1 MKYPETAF
9 GSMIKGDTAGSGK
22 LSWRT
27 SNDRLNL
34 PHPGFEARGGKAHQ
48 THGTRPTRRE
58 PIEVY
63 RSTFFRMPMEC
74 VPQCLLEKISQLNAA
89 FTSPLAVRSHERMAW
104 WLRYH
109 LWKRRKCQRKRYDE
123 LLEENGGSCAALIP
137 QNLLHNLWK
146 KCGRHVYIRA
156 RPRSGPAS
164 KLPNRNTR
172 FRRRILSTSVAC
184 RNKSTDEIRGPG
196 YLSKPVE
203 DAAASRPPGG
213 SYAIYPA
220 QR

>member
-1 MKYPETAF
+1 
-9 GSMIKGDTAGSGK
+9 MIKGDTAGSGK

-34 PHPGFEARGGKAHQ
+34 PHPGFEARSGKAHQ
-48 THGTRPTRRE
+48 IHRRVRPGGNSSRSINPHSSGRRLDA
-58 PIEVY
+58 
-63 RSTFFRMPMEC
+63 C
-74 VPQCLLEKISQLNAA
+74 QCPLEKISQLYAA
-89 FTSPLAVRSHERMAW
+89 FTSPLAVRSHERMTW

-109 LWKRRKCQRKRYDE
+109 LWKRRRCQRKRYDE
-123 LLEENGGSCAALIP
+123 LLEENSGSCAALIS

-172 FRRRILSTSVAC
+172 FRRRILSTCVAC
-184 RNKSTDEIRGPG
+184 CNKSTDEIRGPG